1 MRIQGFSPKAL
12 PKDIFTGIIIAL
24 VSIPISMGYAQ
35 VAGLPPVCGLYGSI
49 FPILIFGVLS
59 SSPQFIFGVDAAP
72 AALVGAFLAAAGIES
87 GSERAVSVVPMVT
100 FFVGMWLLLFFVL
113 KAGRLVKY
121 ISTPVMGGFISG
133 ISTTIILM
141 QIPKVLGGTSGSGE
155 LFELIEHI
163 AETCRES
170 FSGMSLLLGGAS
182 LAVLLISKKLMPKLP
197 MSIFVMAA
205 GAVIGYTGFAES
217 HGVACLS
224 AIERGLPMWELPRFD
239 LDMITDVLTTSL
251 TVALV
256 IMAETLLAS
265 GNFANKNGYRL
276 NTDREILVYGL
287 GNLAAC
293 FTGCC
298 PVNGSVSR
306 TTMGEQYGGKS
317 QIMSIT
323 ASFSMILILLFG
335 TGFIQYLPVPVL
347 TSIVISALLGAVE
360 FDLAKRLFKQDKRE
374 LLIFLGAFAGVL
386 IFGTVRGVV
395 IGVVLSFFEVI
406 ANTANPK
413 RSFLGVI
420 PGREGFHS
428 LERNSY
434 SVPLKGAVIYRF
446 SGNLYF
452 ANIDLFVAEIEAA
465 LKPDT
470 KCVVVDSGAVC
481 NIDITAAD
489 KIAALDR
496 SLEKKGIRLY
506 FASHIGQLNDRF
518 RQLGIGSMVEEGF
531 CRRTIPAA
539 LADAGY
545 VPPYELEET
554 DFSKDNVL
562 RYGSRDRLE
571 FEWAFGS
578 QADEELERYA
588 ERLLNEAA
596 TGEGA
601 PEDQLSRIIKAKG
614 LWKGISELDQE
625 ELLVHLQAHL
635 SELSQKLGI
644 DEAKIEEAI
653 ELRRLKLAVRLEQSD
668 PQAFRAVREHT
679 KRFEEGLRE
688 KNPQLYEEFIRHRQE
703 MAAHLRQSD
712 PQYAEIFHRLYS
724 ENK

>member
-1 MRIQGFSPKAL
+1 
-12 PKDIFTGIIIAL
+12 
-24 VSIPISMGYAQ
+24 
-35 VAGLPPVCGLYGSI
+35 
-49 FPILIFGVLS
+49 
-59 SSPQFIFGVDAAP
+59 
-72 AALVGAFLAAAGIES
+72 
-87 GSERAVSVVPMVT
+87 
-100 FFVGMWLLLFFVL
+100 
-113 KAGRLVKY
+113 
-121 ISTPVMGGFISG
+121 
-133 ISTTIILM
+133 
-141 QIPKVLGGTSGSGE
+141 
-155 LFELIEHI
+155 
-163 AETCRES
+163 
-170 FSGMSLLLGGAS
+170 
-182 LAVLLISKKLMPKLP
+182 
-197 MSIFVMAA
+197 
-205 GAVIGYTGFAES
+205 
-217 HGVACLS
+217 
-224 AIERGLPMWELPRFD
+224 
-239 LDMITDVLTTSL
+239 
-251 TVALV
+251 
-256 IMAETLLAS
+256 
-265 GNFANKNGYRL
+265 
-276 NTDREILVYGL
+276 
-287 GNLAAC
+287 
-293 FTGCC
+293 
-298 PVNGSVSR
+298 
-306 TTMGEQYGGKS
+306 
-317 QIMSIT
+317 
-323 ASFSMILILLFG
+323 
-335 TGFIQYLPVPVL
+335 
-347 TSIVISALLGAVE
+347 
-360 FDLAKRLFKQDKRE
+360 
-374 LLIFLGAFAGVL
+374 
-386 IFGTVRGVV
+386 
-395 IGVVLSFFEVI
+395 GVVLSFFEVI

-465 LKPDT
+465 LKPET

-596 TGEGA
+596 TGDGA

-668 PQAFRAVREHT
+668 PQAFRAIREHT

-688 KNPQLYEEFIRHRQE
+688 KSPQLYEEFIRHRQE

>member
-1 MRIQGFSPKAL
+1 
-12 PKDIFTGIIIAL
+12 
-24 VSIPISMGYAQ
+24 
-35 VAGLPPVCGLYGSI
+35 
-49 FPILIFGVLS
+49 
-59 SSPQFIFGVDAAP
+59 
-72 AALVGAFLAAAGIES
+72 
-87 GSERAVSVVPMVT
+87 
-100 FFVGMWLLLFFVL
+100 
-113 KAGRLVKY
+113 
-121 ISTPVMGGFISG
+121 
-133 ISTTIILM
+133 
-141 QIPKVLGGTSGSGE
+141 
-155 LFELIEHI
+155 
-163 AETCRES
+163 
-170 FSGMSLLLGGAS
+170 
-182 LAVLLISKKLMPKLP
+182 
-197 MSIFVMAA
+197 
-205 GAVIGYTGFAES
+205 
-217 HGVACLS
+217 
-224 AIERGLPMWELPRFD
+224 MWELPHFD

-251 TVALV
+251 TVAVV

-465 LKPDT
+465 LKPET

-596 TGEGA
+596 TGEGT

-688 KNPQLYEEFIRHRQE
+688 KSPQLYEEFIRHRQE